1 MLMQLGQSGQL
12 TGAIYGGWGE
22 GKVFVPDSGGSS
34 ERSVA
39 PSEAGGASL
48 CINKLVSLLD

>member
-1 MLMQLGQSGQL
+1 MQLGQSGQL
-12 TGAIYGGWGE
+12 TGAIYGGGE